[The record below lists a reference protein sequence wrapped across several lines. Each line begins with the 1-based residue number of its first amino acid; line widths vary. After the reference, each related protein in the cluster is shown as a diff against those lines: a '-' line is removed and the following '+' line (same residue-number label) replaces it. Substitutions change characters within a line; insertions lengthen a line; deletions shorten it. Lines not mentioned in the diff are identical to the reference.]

1 MTEEIRSPY
10 PPVLNFTPEVESAKA
25 AFAAFSFDSFASAQ
39 PEAFDLELL
48 AHDIVRFA
56 PELAMQLMSLGMD
69 KMAEAA

>member
-10 PPVLNFTPEVESAKA
+10 PPVLNFTPEVEAAKA
-25 AFAAFSFDSFASAQ
+25 AFSTFSLCNFTSAE

-48 AHDIVRFA
+48 AHDIIRFA
-56 PELAMQLMSLGMD
+56 PELAAQLMSLGMD